1 MAVGNDEPWHAGRL
15 LIGGLRHHASRVSMV
30 VVSMVVMCAGTVTVA
45 VTPSPGS
52 LVSVSPRVV
61 EWDVR

>member
-1 MAVGNDEPWHAGRL
+1 
-15 LIGGLRHHASRVSMV
+15 MV
-30 VVSMVVMCAGTVTVA
+30 VVGAGTVTVA